1 MKLNVIDLFSGCGG
15 LSKGFEEAGFNI
27 LLGIDNDKD
36 ALATFEQN
44 HNNSKAVNIDLSNI
58 DFLKDIN
65 NIIDGEKVDV
75 ILAGPPC
82 QGFSLTGPRNFHDP
96 RNSLYLSVFKSVN
109 YYKPKAFVI
118 ENVYGLMTM
127 WKGKVFEEIK
137 SKFSEELNYEV
148 SSTLINMADYGVPQ
162 LRKRVFIVGLD
173 KKLKTKFSFPLPSH
187 SKHDYVSC
195 EDALSDLPSRENTIG
210 EEEEVFNSMPKTAYQ
225 KKIRNGSTKLYNH
238 VGTDHKDFVKSTIAL
253 VPEGGNYKDLPKGVG
268 TSRKFNEAWTRYHS
282 KLPSKTIDTGHRNHF
297 HYKWNRVP
305 TVRENARL
313 QSFKDDFIFLGSKT
327 RQNFQVG
334 NAVPPLFAEILAK
347 KIKEYIA

>member
-44 HNNSKAVNIDLSNI
+44 HHNSKAVNIDLSNK

-65 NIIDGEKVDV
+65 NIIDNNKVDV

-82 QGFSLTGPRNFHDP
+82 QGFSLTGPRNFDDP
-96 RNSLYLSVFKSVN
+96 RNSLYLSVFKSVE
-109 YYKPKAFVI
+109 YYRPKSFVI

-137 SKFSEELNYEV
+137 KKFSEELNYDV

-162 LRKRVFIVGLD
+162 LRKRVFIVGID
-173 KKLKTKFSFPLPSH
+173 KALGKQFSFPLPSH
-187 SKHDYVSC
+187 NKNNYVSC
-195 EDALSDLPSRENTIG
+195 EEALSDLPSRENDIG
-210 EEEEVFNSMPKTAYQ
+210 INEEDFPSPPKTDYQ
-225 KKIRNGSTKLYNH
+225 KKIRNGSDKLFNH
-238 VGTDHKDFVKSTIAL
+238 VGTEHKDFVKRIIAM
-253 VPEGGNYKDLPKGVG
+253 VPEGGNHKDLPEGVG

-313 QSFKDDFIFLGSKT
+313 QSFKDDFIFLGTKT

-347 KIKEYIA
+347 KIKAYIA